1 MHLLGKTGFAL
12 FIVLSGI
19 IMLMLNTGYGVSQDS
34 EETKLSDRLSFYLHF
49 KQPDL
54 ENQRINVLMQ
64 SFLSAT
70 EFNAPALNVQI
81 SNGYTAN
88 NIMLGFNEY
97 QMISIAQKDNW
108 TSNGITYFNYQKEDN
123 FSLQFFGLA
132 ELYPFDSYLL
142 NLTFTVSDYG
152 MIDNNT
158 DIAISARMLYEG
170 QSGWYMEKDG
180 PLIVEHLISPAQF
193 TQLNQKLILRRVDWS
208 ISPLFTVLFVG
219 FGILGAAV
227 LIEPKE
233 LKTKSALFTSIFI
246 FSGTFYFNISS
257 NIPKTVS
264 LSMGEYLVMSLFFG
278 AGLLLVVGIIQYR
291 ISRVSDSYT
300 FRFIQNCLLAIPII
314 SLTYLVYT
322 EFEAARSYSKMF
334 YWTSIP
340 SEAVFLW
347 SFFFFWAYNF
357 IEWYLMRK
365 KTKSLEEKA
374 RNTV

>member
-170 QSGWYMEKDG
+170 QSG
-180 PLIVEHLISPAQF
+180 
-193 TQLNQKLILRRVDWS
+193 
-208 ISPLFTVLFVG
+208 
-219 FGILGAAV
+219 
-227 LIEPKE
+227 
-233 LKTKSALFTSIFI
+233 
-246 FSGTFYFNISS
+246 
-257 NIPKTVS
+257 
-264 LSMGEYLVMSLFFG
+264 
-278 AGLLLVVGIIQYR
+278 
-291 ISRVSDSYT
+291 
-300 FRFIQNCLLAIPII
+300 
-314 SLTYLVYT
+314 
-322 EFEAARSYSKMF
+322 
-334 YWTSIP
+334 
-340 SEAVFLW
+340 
-347 SFFFFWAYNF
+347 
-357 IEWYLMRK
+357 
-365 KTKSLEEKA
+365 
-374 RNTV
+374 